1 MLFRIVIAAVLTQAA
16 PAFAH
21 YATFQGCETQAA
33 WQILDIENHR
43 KFDAP
48 LLVSLVRGDAVA
60 AIPSESYE
68 SCRLLA
74 IRAMG
79 RTGVAAQLPNL
90 ALVFA
95 NGSDVLKREAALAI
109 GLTGG
114 SESSTILREKLVAE
128 TSEPVRGM
136 LSYAL
141 GRNGDATDVARLH
154 EQFRAV
160 VDHSSRAEIAQGL
173 GMLWMKD
180 SAAWEVP
187 AGLLS
192 DLVVTVAADDE
203 QLATAAAFALARFKG
218 KLDSSPLP
226 QAVKVWPSIKH
237 PSAKAHFLRFVG
249 KFKSE
254 SSSAWLCRK
263 DIHTREAIGVRVEA
277 MRAFAQLPAKP
288 ACADEVLLRAV
299 TSNEGQIV
307 QQSLESIER
316 LNWDLSHE
324 IRSAVASITKSGSG
338 IRALLAG
345 KSFAR
350 LTPDQAKVLA
360 KEKFASTDVQELRLA
375 LRIASGLSDRS
386 EFIDGIVSLMNRP
399 EPLLSS
405 EALSAMTEWTEEE
418 RARVTGGV
426 AALQDVTRSVLL
438 TLDIAKTSTAA
449 DVAMQRGWRELAPTL
464 AEVLLKMTASDL
476 LESKISLLAAL
487 KELGGVEQKAAL
499 EVALKDDERL
509 VAQAAAEALEKI
521 SGESWSAHV
530 PVVSR
535 ITATTPA
542 MEEILESVRAVVRLE
557 TSKGKVDL
565 QMSQMAPL
573 TAASFVSL
581 VKSGFYADKVFH
593 RVVPHFV
600 VQGGD
605 PRGDGY
611 GGAGF
616 LIRDE
621 VSGPWSHVRG
631 AVGIATAGKDTG
643 GSQIFID
650 HDPNMHLDGAYTVF
664 ANVVSGMKNVGRL
677 EMGDR
682 IIRARVMR

>member
-1 MLFRIVIAAVLTQAA
+1 MLFRIVFAVLMFQSM

-21 YATFQGCETQAA
+21 YSTFQGCEIQTA

-43 KFDAP
+43 TFDAP
-48 LLVSLVRGDAVA
+48 LLGALVRGEAVA
-60 AIPSESYE
+60 EIPSESYE
-68 SCRLLA
+68 SCRMLA
-74 IRAMG
+74 VRAMG
-79 RTGVAAQLPNL
+79 RTGVAASLQNL
-90 ALVFA
+90 STVFE
-95 NGSDVLKREAALAI
+95 NGNVTLKREAALAI

-114 SESSTILREKLVAE
+114 ADAVSILREKLSTE
-128 TSEPVRGM
+128 TDESVRGM

-141 GRNGDATDVARLH
+141 GRNGDAADVARLF
-154 EQFRAV
+154 EQFIMIGDQTA
-160 VDHSSRAEIAQGL
+160 RAEVVQGL

-180 SAAWEVP
+180 SAAWDVP
-187 AGLLS
+187 QGLLNA
-192 DLVVTVAADDE
+192 LVSTVVSQNQ
-203 QLATAAAFALARFKG
+203 QLATAAAFSLARYKG
-218 KLDSSPLP
+218 KLDSLSNVDAPTSW
-226 QAVKVWPSIKH
+226 AEIKH
-237 PSAKAHFLRFVG
+237 QSAKAYFLRFVG

-254 SSSAWLCRK
+254 ASAKWLCRK
-263 DIHTREAIGVRVEA
+263 ELHSREVIGVRVEA
-277 MRAFAQLPAKP
+277 LRALGQLPTKP
-288 ACADEVLLRAV
+288 VCADAVFLRGV
-299 TSNEGQIV
+299 TSNEGQMV
-307 QQSLESIER
+307 QQSLEIIER
-316 LNWDLSHE
+316 VNWDFSADL
-324 IRSAVASITKSGSG
+324 RLAVAKIAASGSG
-338 IRALLAG
+338 IRSLLAG

-350 LTPDQAKVLA
+350 LSADEAKVLA
-360 KEKFASTDVQELRLA
+360 RAKFASSNIEDLRLA
-375 LRIASGLSDRS
+375 LRIVSGLTDRAEFLDNVVALIGRS
-386 EFIDGIVSLMNRP
+386 EALV
-399 EPLLSS
+399 SS
-405 EALSAMTEWTEEE
+405 EALSAIAEWTDEE

-426 AALQDVTRSVLL
+426 PALQEATRLSLL

-449 DVAMQRGWRELAPTL
+449 DVAMQLGWRELAPTL
-464 AEVLLKMTASDL
+464 ADVLLKMTASDL

-499 EVALKDDERL
+499 EEALKDDERL
-509 VAQAAAEALEKI
+509 VALAAAEALEKI
-521 SGESWSAHV
+521 SGESYSAHV

-535 ITATTPA
+535 ITATTPSID
-542 MEEILESVRAVVRLE
+542 EIIRATQSQVLLQ
-557 TSKGKVDL
+557 TSKGKVVL
-565 QMSQMAPL
+565 QMSAMAPL
-573 TAASFVSL
+573 TATSFVGL
-581 VKSGFYADKVFH
+581 VKAGFYTDKAFH

-631 AVGIATAGKDTG
+631 AVGVATAGKDTG

-682 IIRARVMR
+682 IIRARVWR